1 MISPIPNVLN
11 AVAAHAS
18 NVITF
23 DINEALLA
31 QETMQQFAQDL
42 CDQLLNEFEQNLDND
57 EGYFSG
63 SKIIYGHHEDGYQG
77 FLLQTDN
84 AMDFVV
90 VYTPQN
96 DSVLLNHGATHSLL
110 ANTLRTNNCTI
121 VHTILAHLGMWA
133 LAGNDKEVLGSTHAE
148 AYQQEVDSAMGF
160 CKQRAIQQNI
170 KLNSLRRM
178 IEVAYD
184 PNAPQSEDREYISLH
199 QDPLTK
205 VHYLDF
211 NLDLVA
217 GTASGRVYMPT
228 EITEETNAM
237 KPDGLRLHGQP
248 VESFNLVNL
257 GDTRPKSLHVDM
269 GPDHPSI
276 ALFDAVFEGH
286 FVPVSQ
292 ATINSLCTELEEIQ
306 QYAYHEKM
314 VVVPKHEVEHMQQ
327 AMTNAVKDDHDTGND
342 FAPVPEPLDLIGL
355 PVDQEET
362 SQDTGNDFAP
372 VPEPLDLI
380 GLPVDQ
386 PQG

>member
-1 MISPIPNVLN
+1 MFSPIPSVLE
-11 AVAAHAS
+11 AISSQAS
-18 NVITF
+18 MSFVF
-23 DINEALLA
+23 SINPELENPENFKALAEELA
-31 QETMQQFAQDL
+31 T
-42 CDQLLNEFEQNLDND
+42 QLLEKYEDSVSQ
-57 EGYFSG
+57 EISVG
-63 SKIIYGHHEDGYQG
+63 SKLYYAYHETGYQG
-77 FLLQTDN
+77 FLIQTDAN
-84 AMDFVV
+84 MDYLV

-96 DSVLLNHGATHSLL
+96 DSVFINHGPTHSLL
-110 ANTLRTNNCTI
+110 ENLLQTQKTSLPIA
-121 VHTILAHLGMWA
+121 ILAHVGMWA
-133 LAGNDKEVLGSTHAE
+133 LAGSDKFVLGSTHEE

-184 PNAPQSEDREYISLH
+184 PNAPQSEDREYISLR

-228 EITEETNAM
+228 EITEEANAM
-237 KPDGLRLHGQP
+237 TPGNLRLHGQP
-248 VESFNLVNL
+248 VASLNLVNL

-269 GPDHPSI
+269 GPDQPSI

-314 VVVPKHEVEHMQQ
+314 VVVPKHEVEHMRQ
-327 AMTNAVKDDHDTGND
+327 AMTSAVKTSHAVKNDH
-342 FAPVPEPLDLIGL
+342 
-355 PVDQEET
+355 
-362 SQDTGNDFAP
+362 DTGNDFAP